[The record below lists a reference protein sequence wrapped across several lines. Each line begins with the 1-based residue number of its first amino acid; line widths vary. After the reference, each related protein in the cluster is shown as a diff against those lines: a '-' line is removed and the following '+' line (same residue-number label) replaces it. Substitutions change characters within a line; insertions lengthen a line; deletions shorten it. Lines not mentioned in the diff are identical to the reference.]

1 MQNYLKK
8 YLAGCLLFFLLIIIA
23 GSFNSFLYNKSR
35 VNLTASML
43 MTIFN
48 PASLPADAKP
58 ASGYAWND
66 NVGWINFGEDSSD
79 PTGRVYVS
87 NNKLY
92 GYAWGENIGWI
103 SLTCSNDTSAN
114 CSGGYNYGVTQN
126 NRNGTLTGYAW
137 GENIGWIDFAP
148 TGGGVHI
155 NPLTGD
161 FTGYAWGENIGWIS
175 FNCANDNSCGTSNYK
190 VSTAWMNYMFNYAA
204 GSNGYLSGSSSQ
216 MILSGNDGST
226 VTAKANDSYHFL
238 KWSDGV
244 TTDSRTDTAASSSI
258 SVTASFEPDGIIVR
272 NTCVYTYSDW
282 SPCINERQYRTA
294 TANVDNCANSA
305 DQPLSQTCTAQATTT
320 DETATTTATT
330 TPTISLTPAFISL
343 HKNATSTFSVVLTET
358 NSDIVWSIKE
368 GSKAGRISALNDST
382 GLFIAGT
389 ATGTYHIIAKLKDYP
404 DISASSTVSISEE
417 SVFLPVS
424 ITIDPKIMEMYVNDS
439 ILFKSFINN
448 TDNKDTTWKVAEE
461 GGGTIDDNGVYTAPN
476 MVGTFHVQAI
486 PKADIS
492 KVDMAAITVR
502 LKPLIA
508 TSTATTTDS
517 ASTTTTVNNN
527 GETVDNNG
535 NVVTSN
541 NTGGGNSNVS
551 GSGGT
556 INNPAVRTPGSGNN
570 LVDNIASVLNVSQL
584 VTDNVAVLGTT
595 TQKIV
600 LEVKKVAE
608 SPVGSAVTNTITT
621 VGVVGGGVAAS
632 SVFALNGTAVA
643 DILFL
648 PFKLWG
654 LLLSALGL
662 RRRNRPWGTVYDSV
676 TKQPIDPAYVTLT
689 NLKTKEENTSITDL
703 DGRYGFLVAPGKYA
717 LTANKTNYIFPSKKM
732 SGKTE
737 DILYGN
743 LYLGGEINVQ
753 ITGAVISKN
762 IPLDPIKFDWNEFVK
777 GEKKMM
783 KFYSKRE
790 KLMRVITDW
799 IFRLG
804 FVISV
809 VSLLLVNAPYNY
821 IIFILYIVLA
831 LLRKFGLRQKTSG
844 SLTEKD
850 GTPLSFAII
859 RVFDSELKVEIT
871 NKVADKIGRYYCLV
885 NKGKYYVRVEKK
897 NDDESYTEIM
907 TSPVFEAPN
916 GIINRNFT
924 V

>member
-1 MQNYLKK
+1 M
-8 YLAGCLLFFLLIIIA
+8 
-23 GSFNSFLYNKSR
+23 
-35 VNLTASML
+35 
-43 MTIFN
+43 
-48 PASLPADAKP
+48 
-58 ASGYAWND
+58 
-66 NVGWINFGEDSSD
+66 
-79 PTGRVYVS
+79 
-87 NNKLY
+87 
-92 GYAWGENIGWI
+92 
-103 SLTCSNDTSAN
+103 
-114 CSGGYNYGVTQN
+114 
-126 NRNGTLTGYAW
+126 
-137 GENIGWIDFAP
+137 
-148 TGGGVHI
+148 
-155 NPLTGD
+155 
-161 FTGYAWGENIGWIS
+161 
-175 FNCANDNSCGTSNYK
+175 
-190 VSTAWMNYMFNYAA
+190 
-204 GSNGYLSGSSSQ
+204 
-216 MILSGNDGST
+216 
-226 VTAKANDSYHFL
+226 
-238 KWSDGV
+238 
-244 TTDSRTDTAASSSI
+244 
-258 SVTASFEPDGIIVR
+258 
-272 NTCVYTYSDW
+272 
-282 SPCINERQYRTA
+282 
-294 TANVDNCANSA
+294 
-305 DQPLSQTCTAQATTT
+305 
-320 DETATTTATT
+320 
-330 TPTISLTPAFISL
+330 
-343 HKNATSTFSVVLTET
+343 
-358 NSDIVWSIKE
+358 
-368 GSKAGRISALNDST
+368 
-382 GLFIAGT
+382 
-389 ATGTYHIIAKLKDYP
+389 
-404 DISASSTVSISEE
+404 
-417 SVFLPVS
+417 
-424 ITIDPKIMEMYVNDS
+424 
-439 ILFKSFINN
+439 
-448 TDNKDTTWKVAEE
+448 
-461 GGGTIDDNGVYTAPN
+461 
-476 MVGTFHVQAI
+476 
-486 PKADIS
+486 
-492 KVDMAAITVR
+492 
-502 LKPLIA
+502 
-508 TSTATTTDS
+508 
-517 ASTTTTVNNN
+517 
-527 GETVDNNG
+527 
-535 NVVTSN
+535 
-541 NTGGGNSNVS
+541 
-551 GSGGT
+551 
-556 INNPAVRTPGSGNN
+556 
-570 LVDNIASVLNVSQL
+570 
-584 VTDNVAVLGTT
+584 
-595 TQKIV
+595 
-600 LEVKKVAE
+600 
-608 SPVGSAVTNTITT
+608 
-621 VGVVGGGVAAS
+621 AAS

-717 LTANKTNYIFPSKKM
+717 LTANKTNYIFTSKKM